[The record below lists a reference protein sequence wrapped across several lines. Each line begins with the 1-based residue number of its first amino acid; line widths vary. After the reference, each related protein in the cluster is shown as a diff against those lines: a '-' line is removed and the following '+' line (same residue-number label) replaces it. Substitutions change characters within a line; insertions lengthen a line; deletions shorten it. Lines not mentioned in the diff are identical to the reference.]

1 MRILT
6 REDGRGYLLGRDA
19 YWGGML
25 TGEGCLLGRDAYWGG
40 MLTGEGCLLG
50 RDAYWGGMLTGEGC
64 LLGRD
69 AYWGGMLTGEGCL
82 LGRVGLLGRDSGRTS
97 SSRLT
102 RGWSSVYT
110 LPKDG
115 VDSTSSALSLDT
127 GRCMLP
133 FSKARRRPMDIP
145 VFNNCQ

>member
-1 MRILT
+1 MGEVTYWGLTGRVRVLT

-19 YWGGML
+19 YWRGV
-25 TGEGCLLGRDAYWGG
+25 C
-40 MLTGEGCLLG
+40 
-50 RDAYWGGMLTGEGC
+50 
-64 LLGRD
+64 
-69 AYWGGMLTGEGCL
+69 
-82 LGRVGLLGRDSGRTS
+82 LLGRDSGRKS

-102 RGWSSVYT
+102 RGWSSVYK

-127 GRCMLP
+127 GRFMLP